1 MSRRSLNVGIRIDRE
16 ALAALAVG
24 DITRLTQAA
33 TGATFYRD
41 DLTDEQRAANQRV
54 EGISESTARAA
65 AENAH
70 QHFAA
75 AFVDGVF
82 AGYVIATRHG
92 PQNDELD
99 WLMVHPDYH
108 GTNVADELMR
118 AGIEW
123 LGTDKP
129 MWLNVIRHNTRA
141 IRFYEKFGFKVDPT
155 ATTAHI
161 VPHVIMRRAKPPA
174 AQGGGLV

>member
-16 ALAALAVG
+16 ALAVLAAG
-24 DITRLTQAA
+24 DVTQLTQAA

-41 DLTDEQRAANQRV
+41 DLTDEQRTANRRV
-54 EGISESTARAA
+54 VDISEPTARAA
-65 AENAH
+65 AGNAN

-75 AFVDGVF
+75 AFVDGAF

-92 PQNDELD
+92 PNNQELD

-108 GTNVADELMR
+108 GTNVAEELMR

-123 LGTDKP
+123 LGKDKP

-141 IRFYEKFGFKVDPT
+141 IRFYERFGFSVDPT

-161 VPHVIMRRAKPPA
+161 VPHVIMRRMPR
-174 AQGGGLV
+174 